1 MTKPAFLERGKTAL
15 RETKGE
21 RLADLSRLRETA
33 IEIVKNN
40 GKFKP
45 VRCGDKQVPVMSA
58 KRGDFSLMYSTPFQR
73 ISNSAPDYML
83 DVWHSGE
90 NKKVLSLHWNENE
103 PAMVVAFKRGD
114 WERALLT
121 QTEDNTRQQAA

>member
-1 MTKPAFLERGKTAL
+1 MKSTPAFLERGKTAL

-33 IEIVKNN
+33 IAIVQNT
-40 GKFKP
+40 GQWKP
-45 VRCGDKQVPVMSA
+45 VRCGDKEVSVMCA
-58 KRGDFSLMYSTPFQR
+58 EHGHFSVWYTTPFQKFPTA
-73 ISNSAPDYML
+73 SGYML

-103 PAMVVAFKRGD
+103 PAMVVAFRRGD
-114 WERALLT
+114 WERELIQDEAA
-121 QTEDNTRQQAA
+121 RQQAA